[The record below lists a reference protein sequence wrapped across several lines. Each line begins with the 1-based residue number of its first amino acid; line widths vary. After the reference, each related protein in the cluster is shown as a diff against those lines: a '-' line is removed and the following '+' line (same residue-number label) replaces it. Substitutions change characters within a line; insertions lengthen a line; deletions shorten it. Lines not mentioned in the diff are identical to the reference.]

1 MKLSPDFR
9 FFCFGAVVSA
19 EGEGR
24 WASALPYGVR
34 TRVSDDEQ
42 TSRRYSLF
50 IEIMEQINPNFNV
63 FYGGS
68 YGCHC
73 AFLGSDRPVTNP
85 GVGPAV
91 DVLDRTCK
99 NFKSCLACAREKYGS
114 TCISE
119 LQEYGFTSE
128 ASGFVQCTDPSDSCK
143 RAICECT
150 TQFAV
155 EHAAVEDV
163 TDGFLHYMTNPRFQ
177 HREICPNLCNKDNLN
192 LSNTN
197 EHLDEGSA
205 DGSYPSLEFLV
216 NDRKCYEKED
226 GSQIVWNN
234 EESRWEITEN
244 GEVKFVNLSDK
255 ACPPTSDWNIIDEDG
270 AVGQSVDILVGGSNV
285 GPVEAYQRECCA
297 NPNGPFSIFNS
308 VSQECC
314 SDGTVSAI
322 GAC

>member
-1 MKLSPDFR
+1 
-9 FFCFGAVVSA
+9 
-19 EGEGR
+19 
-24 WASALPYGVR
+24 
-34 TRVSDDEQ
+34 
-42 TSRRYSLF
+42 
-50 IEIMEQINPNFNV
+50 MEQINPNFNV